1 MKNRHFTRSV
11 CLIMVLTI
19 AGTFFGCEQKAAD
32 IVKEP
37 YTEVQSK
44 IINMVTD
51 IFNAAK
57 AKDFAKLDAFHLNS
71 PKFTK
76 FDNQVSPKR
85 QNYEENKIGEE
96 AVFNMLEGVDFK
108 LHDVKVDVFDKV
120 AISTF
125 VISFTAKV
133 QGTMLADT
141 SRGTLVFVDY
151 ENKWCITHEHFSKF
165 K

>member
-19 AGTFFGCEQKAAD
+19 ASTFFGCEQKATD
-32 IVKEP
+32 IIKEP

-44 IINMVTD
+44 ITAMVTD

-85 QNYEENKIGEE
+85 QNYAENKIGEE
-96 AVFNMLEGVDFK
+96 AVFNMLEDVNFK

-151 ENKWCITHEHFSKF
+151 ENKWRIAHEHFSKF